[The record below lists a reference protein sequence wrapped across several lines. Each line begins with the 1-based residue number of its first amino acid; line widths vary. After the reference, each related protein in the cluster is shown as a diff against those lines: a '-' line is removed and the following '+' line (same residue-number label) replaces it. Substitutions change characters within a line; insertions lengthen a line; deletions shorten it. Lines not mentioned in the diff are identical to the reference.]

1 MWEHSVLRVRSQSKF
16 YRLPMYS
23 QISERIWY
31 DGGSQSG
38 SFTIVLVC
46 VVMYSW
52 WNAKLLPREF
62 SLIFV
67 LLVHVTKWSNQ
78 IALLL
83 S

>member
-1 MWEHSVLRVRSQSKF
+1 
-16 YRLPMYS
+16 MYS

-83 S
+83 SYSTKRVYTFTTSKQTSPLF